1 MVSPPADNSPA
12 PELAGRLRL
21 ATARLARQLRLQ
33 AGTGLSASQH
43 SALATIEVHGPL
55 TLGDLAAREQVAP
68 PTITKVVGRLEDD
81 GLVDRTTDAR
91 DRRVCLVSITGE
103 GRRRLDRSR
112 ARRDAALATRLEQ
125 LSRADLERL
134 AGAIDVLEAIAQP
147 APATDETEPVRDEPA
162 PAKNEAAPAAA
173 SGRRP

>member
-1 MVSPPADNSPA
+1 MASPPADNSPA

-43 SALATIEVHGPL
+43 SALATIEAHGPL
-55 TLGDLAAREQVAP
+55 TLGDLAVREQVAP
-68 PTITKVVGRLEDD
+68 PTITKVVGRLEHE
-81 GLVDRTTDAR
+81 GLVDRTTDAS

-112 ARRDAALATRLEQ
+112 ARRDAALADRLAL
-125 LSRADLERL
+125 LSPADLERL
-134 AGAIDVLEAIAQP
+134 AGAIDVLEAIAQAGSARDEP
-147 APATDETEPVRDEPA
+147 APATDEPA
-162 PAKNEAAPAAA
+162 PAAGP
-173 SGRRP
+173 GRRP